1 MIQLNNPE
9 NNREEPASMVF
20 PLQCWPT
27 DSAIATVLLPLSLSP
42 KAAASCLLSSVE

>member
-9 NNREEPASMVF
+9 NNREEAASTVF

-27 DSAIATVLLPLSLSP
+27 DSAIATVLLPLSLS
-42 KAAASCLLSSVE
+42 KSCCLLFAELC